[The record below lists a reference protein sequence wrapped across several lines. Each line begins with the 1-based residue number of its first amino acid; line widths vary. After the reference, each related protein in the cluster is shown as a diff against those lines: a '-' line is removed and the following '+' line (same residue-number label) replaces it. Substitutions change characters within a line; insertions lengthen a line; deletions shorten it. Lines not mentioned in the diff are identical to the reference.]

1 MGNVNMEA
9 TQVHVRNNSHPSWKT
24 VDDALKALD
33 NQDTQVQEDITE
45 LYTRDASR
53 ASKDDIAGE
62 FSAEQAYYAGDYVYY
77 EGSLFKF
84 TEFHAAGEWSS
95 EDVAPAQIG
104 NDLANISAT
113 VDYSTTEQ
121 PTGQKWIDG
130 KEIYFKTIDIGAL
143 PNASNKDVLTNITN
157 IRDVVKIDGIATNG
171 TIYTGIPHGANIA
184 QYGVEVSYDKTNNY
198 VRVSTSEDQ
207 SSYTG
212 VIILYYTKTA

>member
-1 MGNVNMEA
+1 M
-9 TQVHVRNNSHPSWKT
+9 
-24 VDDALKALD
+24 
-33 NQDTQVQEDITE
+33 I
-45 LYTRDASR
+45 
-53 ASKDDIAGE
+53 
-62 FSAEQAYYAGDYVYY
+62 
-77 EGSLFKF
+77 
-84 TEFHAAGEWSS
+84 
-95 EDVAPAQIG
+95 AQIG
-104 NDLANISAT
+104 QAIANAGA

-130 KEIYFKTIDIGAL
+130 NDIYFKAIDIGAL
-143 PNASNKDVLTNITN
+143 PNATNKDVLTNITN
-157 IRDVVKIDGIATNG
+157 IRDVVRIDGIATNG

>member
-9 TQVHVRNNSHPSWKT
+9 DQISVRFNNHKT
-24 VDDALKALD
+24 WRTVADAIKALEASGEG
-33 NQDTQVQEDITE
+33 VAEDITE

-53 ASKDDIAGE
+53 ASKEDIAGE
-62 FSAEQAYYAGDYVYY
+62 FSAETLYHIGDYAYY
-77 EGSLFKF
+77 EGTLFKF
-84 TEFHAAGEWSS
+84 TANHSGEWDQS
-95 EDVAPAQIG
+95 DVVAAQIG
-104 NDLANISAT
+104 QAIAT
-113 VDYSTTEQ
+113 AGAVDYSTTEQ

-130 KEIYFKTIDIGAL
+130 NDIYFKTIDIGAL
-143 PNASNKDVLTNITN
+143 PNSTNKDVLTNITN